1 MCAPF
6 FSPSQLPYFIDQQ
19 HNSQVLQAPEPIV
32 QCFPV
37 PTHLAYKTS
46 KEETKLFLV
55 RKASLTSFS
64 SFQCAKHF

>member
-19 HNSQVLQAPEPIV
+19 QNSQVLQAPEPIV

-37 PTHLAYKTS
+37 PAHLTYETL
-46 KEETKLFLV
+46 KEQTNLFLV
-55 RKASLTSFS
+55 RKAALTIFS
-64 SFQCAKHF
+64 SFQCGKHF